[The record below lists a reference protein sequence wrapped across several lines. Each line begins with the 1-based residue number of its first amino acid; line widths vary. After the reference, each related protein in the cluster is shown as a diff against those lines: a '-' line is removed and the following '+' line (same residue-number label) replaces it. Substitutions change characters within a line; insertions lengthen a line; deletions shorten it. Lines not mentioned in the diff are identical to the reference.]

1 MLTIN
6 LKRQP
11 TKSKLYIPSTTT
23 ILTET
28 EEICLNVHQL
38 TIISQHEGII
48 IAGIPFGSTEFIHQF
63 LQDKVIDIKNQL
75 EIYMTTS
82 NTHYSNNKHDSQT
95 LYTILRHC
103 ISSQFTYL
111 LRCCKPSDTIIAA
124 TKLDTIITAFIT
136 NITDSN
142 LYIQNLST
150 QQLQTYTD
158 NLFLPIQYG
167 GCGLTSSVFIAKAAY
182 IGSISLCAHWIGL
195 VFPELIITNETNI
208 FELTP
213 SLSEFN
219 NILNDFKLMM
229 PSKLET
235 ITNSS
240 IWEQPIFKIQHIISQ
255 SLYTIKSKELDASL
269 PQETP
274 ITGLPANYN
283 QEHIEAKVTRI
294 QHISNKNKNVSAF
307 LSANPAC
314 KLFKM
319 NNPSFN
325 IALQSR
331 LNLPVNLSNKT
342 TDTDA
347 LYCSGCSSPIDHLCT
362 HTNHCSSMEI
372 RAGIRSTVHKTIN
385 KAFIQIIKNTN
396 EIITNWNIL
405 SGEPEVKNYFPSKT
419 NHSTTLEENTEN
431 VQSNLNT
438 VHRGDLAIQNATT
451 GKTLFIDYTGVEP
464 MSKYIT
470 TFQHATA
477 PANQAANVKLKKYE
491 TLYDMKTTNTAEFF
505 IFGFTSNGAL
515 SKDAIKLIS
524 LLTNHIQGITKQI
537 IRQQIYQ
544 KLSSVIQTTKSDTIL
559 KIRKYYSSNI
569 QPRRTIPSHI
579 HLSSN
584 NIRTPVNILS
594 PNTQD
599 YLNQNA
605 FQELY
610 NLSSIS
616 SSSSLPFSNL
626 LVQVTT

>member
-1 MLTIN
+1 
-6 LKRQP
+6 
-11 TKSKLYIPSTTT
+11 
-23 ILTET
+23 
-28 EEICLNVHQL
+28 
-38 TIISQHEGII
+38 
-48 IAGIPFGSTEFIHQF
+48 
-63 LQDKVIDIKNQL
+63 
-75 EIYMTTS
+75 
-82 NTHYSNNKHDSQT
+82 
-95 LYTILRHC
+95 
-103 ISSQFTYL
+103 
-111 LRCCKPSDTIIAA
+111 
-124 TKLDTIITAFIT
+124 
-136 NITDSN
+136 
-142 LYIQNLST
+142 
-150 QQLQTYTD
+150 
-158 NLFLPIQYG
+158 
-167 GCGLTSSVFIAKAAY
+167 
-182 IGSISLCAHWIGL
+182 